1 MSNSNKYLSYSDA
14 NYLQHLK
21 KIYNNK
27 EYNRGPYLPF
37 NEILQS

>member
-1 MSNSNKYLSYSDA
+1 MSNSNKYLGCSDA

-21 KIYNNK
+21 KIYNNT

-37 NEILQS
+37 NEILHS